1 MLKLNAAPIFAASS
15 IDKPNA
21 FLRNNGFTANTASDV
36 VTGKVKVLNL
46 KRLEELCLLLNCC
59 PHDLLEWVPDTKI
72 TEPKKFELSAL
83 IKEKKVVVLSEE
95 LRGLPLSKLDEIHK
109 FIEEK
114 KKESMQ

>member
-1 MLKLNAAPIFAASS
+1 MLKLSAAPIFAARS

-46 KRLEELCLLLNCC
+46 KRLEELCLMLNCC
-59 PHDLLEWVPDTKI
+59 PHDLLEWVPDANVS
-72 TEPKKFELSAL
+72 EPKKFELNAL
-83 IKEKKVVVLSEE
+83 IKEQKVVVLSEE
-95 LRGLPLSKLDEIHK
+95 LRGLPLSKLNEIHR

-114 KKESMQ
+114 KKEVPI